1 MTPPALA
8 AARFLQG
15 CLLGIP
21 AGIWYG
27 FLRPLR
33 PRFTALSDL
42 LFLLGFYWCWI
53 YFSFAVCRGDLRL
66 GYAAGLFLGC
76 FGFDRT
82 AGRLLRPLFSLFWKG
97 VFSVSETF
105 TAFIKKIFEKNRE
118 NSKNFICIW
127 RKMGYNKME

>member
-8 AARFLQG
+8 VARFLRG

-105 TAFIKKIFEKNRE
+105 TALIKKILKKQGKFEKFYLHLE
-118 NSKNFICIW
+118 KN
-127 RKMGYNKME
+127 GVQ